1 MTRTKRFL
9 TALAALSL
17 ASALAA
23 CSPPPPE
30 GMLAD
35 YPELPADYTG
45 PTCSGTHTGPPTEGV
60 IFGPFENQDPIPY
73 EVKYNHYT
81 EVAHDTKAN
90 THGRANLTREALL
103 ESPVF
108 ADAVYVYYG
117 VTPLGDPVIPE
128 SPEDFRQRYIEMAG
142 DLNTVEVTNGGGEET
157 IRYAL
162 PPRYIDGNLALGY
175 TLITKYRVTGKR
187 IEKWRVWRCDGLW
200 TITLHSARLKRPA
213 DGSVPPFLEEDKKL
227 LDTMKWVPK
236 TRFEDPP
243 PRDYR

>member
-1 MTRTKRFL
+1 MMQTQRFL

-17 ASALAA
+17 ASVLAA
-23 CSPPPPE
+23 CSPTPPE

-81 EVAHDTKAN
+81 EVAHDTNVN
-90 THGRANLTREALL
+90 THSRVNLTRVDLVEIPALT
-103 ESPVF
+103 
-108 ADAVYVYYG
+108 DAVYVRYG
-117 VTPLGDPVIPE
+117 VASHRDHGIPE
-128 SPEDFRQRYIEMAG
+128 SPEDFRQRYIELAG
-142 DLNTVEVTNGGGEET
+142 DLNTAKVSSDGEET

-187 IEKWRVWRCDGLW
+187 IEKWFVWRCDGLW
-200 TITLHSARLKRPA
+200 TITLHSAELKRPA